1 MTETEVY
8 YNEVLQSICKS
19 SYELIASPLQFR
31 EYVISQRILRWKVK
45 SLLKSDEQNTNRL
58 IVDGKSGQSQN
69 IKKYSGE
76 DTSHFTAKD
85 VKRAENSEILLT
97 QLLKKLSGN
106 KDKVTGYRYDLLDK
120 ELNVRPWK
128 ANELDFYDSIIEEY
142 VKLENIVSVTSSKI
156 RNNHKNLKRR
166 FFNVDIEVQEEKR
179 KRKRKLENSL
189 KSEVCKKKRLIHSS
203 FVLLQEITGAKL
215 DQDNMDSGEKIT
227 LDKMNQFIDRVQLK
241 PRFQLKPLETL
252 LKEGFFEEESIEKAN
267 EFIALLKSKA
277 EETSEKTSARKEK
290 LVQKEQLAKSQLTLH
305 QLFKK

>member
-1 MTETEVY
+1 M
-8 YNEVLQSICKS
+8 
-19 SYELIASPLQFR
+19 
-31 EYVISQRILRWKVK
+31 
-45 SLLKSDEQNTNRL
+45 LKSDEQNANRL

-69 IKKYSGE
+69 VKKYFE

-85 VKRAENSEILLT
+85 VKRTENSEILLT

-106 KDKVTGYRYDLLDK
+106 KDKVSGYRYDLFDK

-128 ANELDFYDSIIEEY
+128 ANELDFYDSVIEEY
-142 VKLENIVSVTSSKI
+142 VKLENIVSVTVAKI
-156 RNNHKNLKRR
+156 RNNHKNLKRK

-179 KRKRKLENSL
+179 ERKRKLENSL
-189 KSEVCKKKRLIHSS
+189 KSAVCKKKRLIHSS

-215 DQDNMDSGEKIT
+215 DQGKMDCGEKIT

-252 LKEGFFEEESIEKAN
+252 LKDSFEEDAIEKAN